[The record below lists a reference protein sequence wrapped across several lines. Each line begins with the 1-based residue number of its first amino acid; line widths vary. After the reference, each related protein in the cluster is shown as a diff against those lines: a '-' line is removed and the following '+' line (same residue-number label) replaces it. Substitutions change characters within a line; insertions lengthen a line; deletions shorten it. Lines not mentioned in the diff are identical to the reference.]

1 MACWHSMSFHQS
13 SQHNLKNKAMFCVG
27 KSFSQ
32 SKYSYGQRY
41 SIHYWVGFIRVQED
55 KRWTKAKRRNCFQS
69 LSEMHDMMHDREEG
83 QKWAT
88 MTPWQTCFYRTQNMQ
103 HYMMWTS
110 ANRILMRLCVG
121 KTFWK
126 KKSIF
131 QAKDIFIV
139 CCIYHVGIMR

>member
-1 MACWHSMSFHQS
+1 MACWHSMSFHNRPNTTLRIKLCFVSVNLFHSQNTAMAKDAVYITGLGSSECRKTKGEQKQS
-13 SQHNLKNKAMFCVG
+13 DVIASNRSQKCMTWCTIERKVKNEPP
-27 KSFSQ
+27 S
-32 SKYSYGQRY
+32 
-41 SIHYWVGFIRVQED
+41 
-55 KRWTKAKRRNCFQS
+55 
-69 LSEMHDMMHDREEG
+69 
-83 QKWAT
+83 
-88 MTPWQTCFYRTQNMQ
+88 PWQTCFYRTPNMQ

-131 QAKDIFIV
+131 HAKDIFIV